1 MALYVCLD
9 CTAAYPTDM
18 KKCPQCGSS
27 RTRFDYEEPEDA
39 APAPIKAPATSSA
52 PSAPATTSDAAAAGQ
67 PTTGRASS

>member
-27 RTRFDYEEPEDA
+27 RTRFDYEEPGA
-39 APAPIKAPATSSA
+39 ASPAPAKASATCSA
-52 PSAPATTSDAAAAGQ
+52 PSVPATTSDAAAAGQ
-67 PTTGRASS
+67 PTTGKASS